1 MTNTIDRKT
10 DLILNKKPIWKG
22 LLYLSFPVFLVN
34 ILKTLHDIVDGIFLG
49 RVSGQYEVVE
59 GEMASIATAMQSAV
73 SLTWPIFFVFISFGM
88 GLSVAGNA
96 LVGQYVGKG
105 DYVNAKKFAN
115 NTLFIALF
123 LGLFFNAF
131 AAIFAPQILKTVS
144 MNEQVYSY
152 AITYLRIRSFEL
164 PILFLTFAF
173 EAVRRST
180 GDTLT
185 PVLVSTFGLLLN
197 IVLTPILVLGYNMGI
212 TGAAIATVVAHWV
225 LLPAIIYFLVKPK
238 TGIAV
243 KFNINQMNK
252 IAVKDIF
259 SIGIPASL
267 GQSIQAIG
275 FVVLNFTIF
284 TLGQEVSA
292 AFYIGNRINSLVMFP
307 VSAVSSIVAIYIA
320 QNVGA
325 GNIKRA
331 KETVKQGMIIGVL
344 MMVIGV
350 SIILPF
356 REIIVRLFS
365 SDREAIGHAA
375 TYTLYIGIGL
385 PLMALFQTF
394 LNTFQGSG
402 ETKYS
407 FILAIVRLWVF
418 RLPFVLLVMYVIN
431 VEAIGIA
438 NRAIGIWWSMLLS
451 NILAAVLGFY
461 LYTKVKFQPKT
472 REVI

>member
-1 MTNTIDRKT
+1 MTNTMDKKT

-49 RVSGQYEVVE
+49 RVSGTFIDANNEI
-59 GEMASIATAMQSAV
+59 ASIATAMQSAV

-123 LGLFFNAF
+123 LGVVFNMISF
-131 AAIFAPQILKTVS
+131 IFAPQILATVAD
-144 MNEQVYSY
+144 NDRVYGY

-164 PILFLTFAF
+164 PVLFMSFAF
-173 EAVRRST
+173 QAIRRAT
-180 GDTLT
+180 GDTVT
-185 PVLVSTFGLLLN
+185 PVIISAAGLLLN
-197 IVLTPILVLGYNMGI
+197 MILTPILVLELNMGVA
-212 TGAAIATVVAHWV
+212 GAAIATVVAQVV
-225 LLPAIIYFLVKPK
+225 LIPWMVYFLIKPK
-238 TGIAV
+238 TGISV
-243 KFNINQMNK
+243 KFKINQLNK
-252 IAVKDIF
+252 VVVKDIF
-259 SIGIPASL
+259 NIGIPASL
-267 GQSIQAIG
+267 GQSIQAVG

-284 TLGQEVSA
+284 SLGQEVSA

-307 VSAVSSIVAIYIA
+307 VSAVSTIVAIYIA

-325 GNIKRA
+325 GNVRRA
-331 KETVKQGMIIGVL
+331 KETVKQGLLLGVI

-350 SIILPF
+350 AIILPF
-356 REIIVRLFS
+356 RVPIVKLFS
-365 SDREAIGHAA
+365 EDAIAIRHAA

-385 PLMALFQTF
+385 PLMALFQTY

-418 RLPFVLLVMYVIN
+418 RLPFVMLAMYVFDL
-431 VEAIGIA
+431 G
-438 NRAIGIWWSMLLS
+438 AIGIWYSMLLS
-451 NILAAVLGFY
+451 NILAAILGTY
-461 LYTKVKFQPKT
+461 LYSKVKFIPKT
-472 REVI
+472 REAI

>member
-1 MTNTIDRKT
+1 MAHTIDNKT

-49 RVSGQYEVVE
+49 RVSGTYTTIS
-59 GEMASIATAMQSAV
+59 GEIASIATGMQSAV

-123 LGLFFNAF
+123 LGVIFNLVSF
-131 AAIFAPQILKTVS
+131 IFAPQILSTVS
-144 MNEQVYSY
+144 GNDRVYQY

-164 PILFLTFAF
+164 PVLFMSFAF
-173 EAVRRST
+173 QAIRRAT
-180 GDTLT
+180 GDTVT
-185 PVLVSTFGLLLN
+185 PVIISAAGLFLN
-197 IVLTPILVLGYNMGI
+197 MILTPILVLEFDMGI
-212 TGAAIATVVAHWV
+212 AGAAIATVVAQV
-225 LLPAIIYFLVKPK
+225 ILVPAMIYYLVKPK
-238 TGIAV
+238 TGISV
-243 KFNINQMNK
+243 KFKINQLNK
-252 IAVKDIF
+252 VVIKDIF
-259 SIGIPASL
+259 NIGIPASL

-284 TLGQEVSA
+284 SLGQEVSA

-307 VSAVSSIVAIYIA
+307 VSAVSTIVAIYIA

-325 GNIKRA
+325 GNVKRA
-331 KETVKQGMIIGVL
+331 KETVRQGLILGVVMMIIGVA
-344 MMVIGV
+344 
-350 SIILPF
+350 IILPF
-356 REIIVRLFS
+356 REPIVKLFS
-365 SDREAIGHAA
+365 KDPEAIKNAV
-375 TYTLYIGIGL
+375 TYTLYIGLGL

-407 FILAIVRLWVF
+407 FVLAIVRLWIF
-418 RLPFVLLVMYVIN
+418 RLPFVMLALYVFDLGA
-431 VEAIGIA
+431 V
-438 NRAIGIWWSMLLS
+438 GIWYSMLLS
-451 NILAAVLGFY
+451 NVLAAFLGAY
-461 LYTKVKFQPKT
+461 LYSKVKFVPKT
-472 REVI
+472 REVV